1 MLDTVIRNG
10 TVFDGTGGAG
20 VVADVGIKDGVIVDI
35 GRIEQQAAEIIDAAG
50 CIVTPGFVDIHTHY
64 DGQAIWSSRMTPSSA
79 NGVTTIVGAN
89 CGVGFAPC
97 RAEDHDVLVSTME
110 GVEDIPAV
118 VMAEGL
124 TWDWETFPEYLDAVE
139 SRPHDID
146 IAFFFPHTP
155 LRLYVMGDR
164 AAAREPATKDDVDRM
179 AALAKEAVEA
189 GALGFS
195 TSRLDAHRDSK
206 GAYIPGHFAEADEL
220 VAIMQGA
227 RAGGDAIFQMVP
239 ETVHP
244 SEDAADGEIDM
255 LARISREADCR
266 ATFTLVQNTVA
277 PHRWSRALDLV
288 TVANAEGARI
298 HPQPFPRPV
307 GMLYGL
313 TASLNPF
320 VLCPSY
326 QEIAHLPLD
335 QRVAEMRKPEVREKI
350 LGDSPGAPSV
360 PLVRFTRMFER
371 MYPFDDTDYE
381 PDPDTSIA
389 RQAEAQGRD
398 PAEIAY
404 DYLLQEDGQS
414 LLLTTIANYNAGN
427 LDPVLKMMRHP
438 DAVIGL
444 GDGGAHYGMI
454 CDASYPTFMLSH
466 WTRDRDGERL
476 ELAETIRMLTD
487 SPAQVAGLRDRGRL
501 AVGYKA
507 DVNIIDYGA
516 VQVTKPHIVQDLP
529 SGGQRFMQEGK
540 GFRMT
545 MVAGQVI
552 MRDGQPTGTLPGRLV
567 RGQQP
572 APTTH

>member
-10 TVFDGTGGAG
+10 TVFDGTGRAG
-20 VVADVGIKDGVIVDI
+20 TTADIGIKDGIIVAI
-35 GRIEQQAAEIIDAAG
+35 GQIDEQAAETIDAAG

-79 NGVTTIVGAN
+79 NGVTTVVGAN

-124 TWDWETFPEYLDAVE
+124 TWDWETFPEYLNSVE

-146 IAFFFPHTP
+146 VAFFFPHTP

-164 AAAREPATKDDVDRM
+164 AAALEPATKEDVDRM
-179 AALAKEAVEA
+179 AALAKEAIEA

-195 TSRLDAHRDSK
+195 TSRLDSHRDSK

-244 SEDAADGEIDM
+244 SEEAADGEIDM
-255 LARISREADCR
+255 LARVSREADC
-266 ATFTLVQNTVA
+266 AVTFTLVQNTVA
-277 PHRWSRALDLV
+277 PHRWNRALDLV
-288 TVANAEGARI
+288 TKANAEGARI

-313 TASLNPF
+313 TATLNPF
-320 VLCPSY
+320 ALCPSY
-326 QEIAHLPLD
+326 QAIAHLPLE

-350 LGDSPGAPSV
+350 LADSPGAPSV

-371 MYPFDDTDYE
+371 MYPFDGTNYE
-381 PDPDTSIA
+381 PDPDTSLA
-389 RQAEAQGRD
+389 RQGEAQGRT

-404 DYLLQEDGQS
+404 DYLLEENGQS
-414 LLLTTIANYNAGN
+414 LLLATIANYNAGT
-427 LDPVLKMMRHP
+427 LDPVLQMMRHP

-454 CDASYPTFMLSH
+454 CDASYPTFLLGH
-466 WTRDRDGERL
+466 WTRDREGERID
-476 ELAETIRMLTD
+476 LADAIRMLTD
-487 SPAQVAGLRDRGRL
+487 RPAQVAGLRDRGRL

-507 DVNIIDYGA
+507 DINVIDYDR
-516 VQVTKPHIVQDLP
+516 VSVTKPHVVRDLP

-540 GFRMT
+540 GFLMT
-545 MVAGQVI
+545 MVAGQPI
-552 MRDGQPTGTLPGRLV
+552 ARDGQPTGLLPGRLV
-567 RGQQP
+567 RGQRP
-572 APTTH
+572 APTVH